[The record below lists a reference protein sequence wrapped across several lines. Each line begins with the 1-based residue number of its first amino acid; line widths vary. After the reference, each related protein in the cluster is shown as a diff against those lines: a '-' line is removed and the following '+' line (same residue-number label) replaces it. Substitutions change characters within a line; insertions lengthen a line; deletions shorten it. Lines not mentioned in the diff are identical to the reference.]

1 MSAFTNIVCL
11 LPLLLIAFLVIFAAY
26 LNIYM
31 SVLFILIG
39 LVLLVVGGEY
49 LVRSSVALSF
59 KLKLSKMVIG
69 LTVVSFATS
78 APELLVSV
86 NAALGGHSDIS
97 LGNVIGSNIAN
108 IGLVLGITA
117 VITPL
122 AIDQDFYKFNWPVM
136 MFLSVTLFF
145 LLTTGKELDRLEGG
159 VLLIL
164 LLVYLFMLIRRARIM
179 GGINTKTEPEGVDD
193 ALSKVSNVKIMLW
206 LFIGGL
212 ALWGG
217 SELLVNGA
225 VDLATKLG
233 VSERVISVTM
243 IAVGTS
249 VPELAASVIAALKK
263 EKAISLGNLI
273 GSNIFNIA
281 SVLGI
286 TALIQ
291 PITVKSEAL
300 LSNDIFWMLGF
311 AAVLIPLAFLP
322 RSFEIG
328 RYKGVIIV
336 TAYALFISLAF
347 IN

>member
-1 MSAFTNIVCL
+1 
-11 LPLLLIAFLVIFAAY
+11 
-26 LNIYM
+26 M

-39 LVLLVVGGEY
+39 LVLLVVGGEF

-86 NAALGGHSDIS
+86 NAALDGYSDIS

-122 AIDQDFYKFNWPVM
+122 IIDPDFYKFNWPVM
-136 MFLSVTLFF
+136 MFLSVALFF

-159 VLLIL
+159 VLVIL
-164 LLVYLFMLIRRARIM
+164 LLVYLFLLIRRSRVL
-179 GGINTKTEPEGVDD
+179 GGANTQAEPEGVDD
-193 ALSKVSNVKIMLW
+193 ALSKVSNVKIFLW
-206 LFIGGL
+206 LLIGGVS
-212 ALWGG
+212 LWGG
-217 SELLVNGA
+217 SELLVKGA
-225 VDLATKLG
+225 VDLATLMG
-233 VSERVISVTM
+233 VSERVIAVTM
-243 IAVGTS
+243 IAIGTS

-291 PITVKSEAL
+291 PIAVKSEEV
-300 LSNDIFWMLGF
+300 LSSDIFWMLGF

-336 TAYALFISLAF
+336 VAYALFISLAF

>member
-1 MSAFTNIVCL
+1 
-11 LPLLLIAFLVIFAAY
+11 
-26 LNIYM
+26 M

>member
-1 MSAFTNIVCL
+1 MSIL
-11 LPLLLIAFLVIFAAY
+11 Y
-26 LNIYM
+26 
-31 SVLFILIG
+31 ILIG

-59 KLKLSKMVIG
+59 KLNLSRMVIG

-86 NAALGGHSDIS
+86 NAALDGYSDIS

-108 IGLVLGITA
+108 IGLVMGITA
-117 VITPL
+117 VIAPL
-122 AIDQDFYKFNWPVM
+122 VIDRDFYKFNWPVM
-136 MFLSVTLFF
+136 MFLSVALYI
-145 LLTTGKELDRLEGG
+145 LLTTGNELDRLEGG
-159 VLLIL
+159 VLIIL
-164 LLVYLFMLIRRARIM
+164 LLIYLFLLLRRAR
-179 GGINTKTEPEGVDD
+179 GAGVKAEPEAVDD
-193 ALSKVSNVKIMLW
+193 TLAVVSNVKILLW
-206 LFIGGL
+206 LAIGGI

-217 SELLVNGA
+217 SELLVKGA
-225 VDLATKLG
+225 VDLATTLG
-233 VSERVISVTM
+233 VSERVIAVTM

-286 TALIQ
+286 TAVIQ
-291 PITVKSEAL
+291 PIAVKSEAVL
-300 LSNDIFWMLGF
+300 NNDIFWMIGF
-311 AAVLIPLAFLP
+311 AAVLIPLAFIP
-322 RSFEIG
+322 RKYEIG

-336 TAYALFISLAF
+336 SAYALFVSMAF
-347 IN
+347 LN